1 MKTVLIIGAS
11 GFVGGHLARALL
23 AQGYA
28 IRCLARSPERLQSLA
43 DAGCEVVPGDIS
55 DAASV
60 QRAANGVEAVYIS
73 IHTLSPQPGS
83 GSGGARFMEV
93 EKTGVQ
99 NVIAACRSC
108 GVARVVYVTSLG
120 MSPDARSEWLRER
133 WHAEQLLLASGLD
146 ATVIRPGFIMG
157 VGGRGFDTVVSSA
170 KQRLTLTL
178 SGNSPRMRCIALDD
192 LMYYLVGVLDE
203 PRAFG
208 QAFDVGNDDVLS
220 SNGRINRTADFLGR
234 RRPAKIRVPM
244 ALLGALAPLIERV
257 AKLPP
262 GALKGFV
269 DGLKADGIGDP
280 LPIRAILP
288 RPLLSF
294 QQALERALTNQ

>member
-28 IRCLARSPERLQSLA
+28 IRCLARSPARLQPLA
-43 DAGCEVVPGDIS
+43 DAGCEIVPGDIS
-55 DAASV
+55 DLPSV
-60 QRAANGVEAVYIS
+60 QRAVNGVEAVTIS
-73 IHTLSPQPGS
+73 IHTLSPQTGS
-83 GSGGARFMEV
+83 GARFMEI
-93 EKTGVQ
+93 EKNGVQ
-99 NVIAACRSC
+99 NVIASCRSC
-108 GVARVVYVTSLG
+108 GVKRVVYVTSLG
-120 MSPDARSEWLRER
+120 MSPDAKSEWLRER
-133 WHAEQLLLASGLD
+133 WHVEQLLLQSGLD

-170 KQRLTLTL
+170 KRRFALTLG
-178 SGNSPRMRCIALDD
+178 GNSPRMRTIALDD
-192 LMYYLVGVLDE
+192 LIYYLIGVLDE

-208 QAFDVGNDDVLS
+208 HAFDVGNDDVLS
-220 SNGRINRTADFLGR
+220 SNGRINKTADFLGR
-234 RRPAKIRVPM
+234 RRPAKLRVPM

-262 GALKGFV
+262 GALRGFV
-269 DGLKADGIGDP
+269 DGMKADGIGDP

-288 RPLLSF
+288 RPPLSF
-294 QQALERALTNQ
+294 QQALERALTN